1 MMKMSWIHSSKGALL
16 GVLLAISLVAVG
28 TAVAVSPTGEAPAAA
43 ENGTEVTMTAT
54 IENPFADAPDQW
66 TLEGETELQNPTWN
80 IEVLAQQ
87 RLVTRT
93 DTSGATFS
101 QPLDFEDGAT
111 TVNVTV
117 TGTVP
122 TLSTFNYEN
131 RSVENYTAMALAQ
144 ANGNAVDRTWRSHR
158 YTNESN
164 SARAAIDAA
173 ATAVEDA
180 GGTGQ
185 DDLDRAIDAYDNG
198 NFDNAESLAEEAE
211 SAAEQ
216 SQGGLPIVLIGGAVV
231 VLLLVV
237 GGGYYY
243 YQSQQGSDYK
253 LQ

>member
-1 MMKMSWIHSSKGALL
+1 MSWTHSSKGALL

-28 TAVAVSPTGEAPAAA
+28 TAAAVNVSGDAPAPA
-43 ENGTEVTMTAT
+43 ENGTEVSMQVTL
-54 IENPFADAPDQW
+54 EDPFADAPDQW
-66 TLEGETELQNPTWN
+66 TLAGETELDDATWN
-80 IEVLAQQ
+80 IEVLNQG

-93 DTSGATFS
+93 DTSGETFS
-101 QPLDFEDGAT
+101 QPLDFEEGAT

-131 RSVENYTAMALAQ
+131 RSAENYTAVALTQ

-164 SARAAIDAA
+164 SARTAIDAA

-185 DDLDRAIDAYDNG
+185 DDLDRAINAYDAG